1 MREEMKDK
9 RVVGLNIPYFLM
21 HAKEII
27 EDTTLM
33 NPEYMQDLS
42 NLYNEDYYY
51 YYGYWNRK
59 FYDSGNAYMFGRGQY
74 FMNPGETR
82 QEALNRIDH
91 EYCEE
96 TGRWDL
102 YIWVDEESYDRKFR
116 EHMEKITDRN
126 PYAGIPEPW
135 LGKL

>member
-1 MREEMKDK
+1 MREKMKNK
-9 RVVGLNIPYFLM
+9 RAIGLNIPYFLK

-33 NPEYMQDLS
+33 NPDHMADIEVGF
-42 NLYNEDYYY
+42 NEDYYY

-74 FMNPGETR
+74 FIKPGETED
-82 QEALNRIDH
+82 EALNRIDH

-96 TGRWDL
+96 TGHWNL
-102 YIWVDEESYDRKFR
+102 YIWADEESYERKFR
-116 EHMEKITDRN
+116 EYIEKISGKN